1 MKEVGALAKKG
12 QHGAAKT
19 VAKTVAMSRHQTNN
33 MYGMVAQTK
42 AMSMQMSA
50 MGTQKTVVD
59 AMAASAG
66 VMAKVNAD
74 MNVAGV
80 QSTIRDFTKES
91 MKAEM
96 NQEMIGDAMD
106 FGDANDD
113 ADDLYNQI
121 LGEVG
126 LELDAGA
133 QVGQG

>member
-1 MKEVGALAKKG
+1 
-12 QHGAAKT
+12 
-19 VAKTVAMSRHQTNN
+19 
-33 MYGMVAQTK
+33 
-42 AMSMQMSA
+42 

-80 QSTIRDFTKES
+80 QQTIKDFAKES

-113 ADDLYNQI
+113 ADELYNQI

-126 LELDAGA
+126 LEMDANA
-133 QVGQG
+133 AVGVGKIAAKP